1 MRNQASHEC
10 SLQHDT
16 SPNSVYRE
24 HHSERPGGRKY
35 SKGVARRSA
44 KTRPMGGKR
53 IRKALLLAVKGRPER
68 AKERIRRP
76 SLELATR
83 RSHACSTMPSALTLV
98 RDPEQNPILAQQ
110 KRECTSIVI
119 LLLLSNRK
127 ATCGG
132 IFPDMGNLTRIGPV
146 LSLLARRDCC
156 LYANSFGS

>member
-110 KRECTSIVI
+110 RIECTPIVI
-119 LLLLSNRK
+119 LLLPSNRI
-127 ATCGG
+127 TIGG
-132 IFPDMGNLTRIGPV
+132 EIFPDMGNLSRIGPI
-146 LSLLARRDCC
+146 LSLLAGRACC
-156 LYANSFGS
+156 LYANSFRS